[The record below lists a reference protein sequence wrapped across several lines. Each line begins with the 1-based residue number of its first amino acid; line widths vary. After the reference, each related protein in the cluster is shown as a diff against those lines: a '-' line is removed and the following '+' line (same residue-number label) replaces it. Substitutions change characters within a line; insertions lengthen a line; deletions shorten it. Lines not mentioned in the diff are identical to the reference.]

1 MRLLLCLLLL
11 LPLTGCMAL
20 HTSVAKGKLDVQTR
34 MSETIYLDPV
44 EPELRTIFIDIR
56 QTAAEYQLPLADDVR
71 ELLLSRGYQLVN
83 SPRQAQYWLQVN
95 VRTVLKERPEVVLAS
110 GEYNMSPEQIH
121 QLLYPGIALPTAES
135 EQIASS
141 RRASNVALYADASY
155 GADID
160 GKDIARALVV
170 LAAWAGAEYVGN
182 QLVKDKYYT
191 MLTDVQLAERI
202 APDSIGLVQEVSRQ
216 RLQQGDSGNNELM
229 WELATDRRKYQVK
242 VVSFANKA
250 NLSWDDAEQP
260 LHQGLLRSLAGIF

>member
-1 MRLLLCLLLL
+1 MRLLICMLVL
-11 LPLTGCMAL
+11 LPLSGCMAL

-71 ELLLSRGYQLVN
+71 ALLLSRGYQLVD
-83 SPRQAQYWLQVN
+83 SPQQAQYWLQVN

-121 QLLYPGIALPTAES
+121 QLLYPGIALPEP
-135 EQIASS
+135 EPERMASQ
-141 RRASNVALYADASY
+141 RRASNVAVYADATY
-155 GADID
+155 GTNID

-182 QLVKDKYYT
+182 QLVQDKYYT
-191 MLTDVQLAERI
+191 MLTDIQLAERI
-202 APDSIGLVQEVSRQ
+202 APDSIGMVQESSRQ
-216 RLQQGDSGNNELM
+216 QLKQGDSGNIELL

-250 NLSWDDAEQP
+250 NLSWSDAEQP

>member
-1 MRLLLCLLLL
+1 
-11 LPLTGCMAL
+11 MAL

-34 MSETIYLDPV
+34 MSETVYLDPV

-56 QTAAEYQLPLADDVR
+56 QTAAEYRLPLAADIR
-71 ELLLSRGYQLVN
+71 SLLLSRGYQLVD
-83 SPRQAQYWLQVN
+83 SPQLAQYWLQVN

-121 QLLYPGIALPTAES
+121 QLLYPGIALPEPESPTAVR
-135 EQIASS
+135 Q
-141 RRASNVALYADASY
+141 RRASNVAVYADASY
-155 GADID
+155 GTDID

-182 QLVKDKYYT
+182 QLVQDKYFT
-191 MLTDVQLAERI
+191 MLTDIQLAERI
-202 APDSIGLVQEVSRQ
+202 APDSIGLVQETSTQ
-216 RLQQGDSGNNELM
+216 QLKQGDSGNIELL

>member
-1 MRLLLCLLLL
+1 MRWLMCLLLL

-44 EPELRTIFIDIR
+44 EPELRTIFLDIR

-71 ELLLSRGYQLVN
+71 DLLLSRGYQLVD
-83 SPRQAQYWLQVN
+83 SPQQAQYWLQVN

-121 QLLYPGIALPTAES
+121 QLLYPGIPYEDPHLQAVAV
-135 EQIASS
+135 Q
-141 RRASNVALYADASY
+141 RRARNVAIYADASY
-155 GADID
+155 GTDID

-191 MLTDVQLAERI
+191 MLTDIQLAEKI
-202 APDSIGLVQEVSRQ
+202 APDSIGRVQESSRQ
-216 RLQQGDSGNNELM
+216 QLQQGDSGNTELL

-250 NLSWDDAEQP
+250 NLSWQDAEQP

>member
-1 MRLLLCLLLL
+1 MRWLTCVLLL

-44 EPELRTIFIDIR
+44 EPELRTIFLDIL
-56 QTAAEYQLPLADDVR
+56 QTAVEYQLPLADDVR
-71 ELLLSRGYQLVN
+71 NLLLSRGYQLVD
-83 SPRQAQYWLQVN
+83 SPQQAQYWLQVN

-121 QLLYPGIALPTAES
+121 QLLYPGIPYEDPHSQVVAAE
-135 EQIASS
+135 
-141 RRASNVALYADASY
+141 RRASNVAIYADASY
-155 GADID
+155 GTDID

-191 MLTDVQLAERI
+191 MLTDIQLAERI
-202 APDSIGLVQEVSRQ
+202 APDSIGQVQERSSQ
-216 RLQQGDSGNNELM
+216 QLQQGDSGNTELL

-242 VVSFANKA
+242 VISFANKA
-250 NLSWDDAEQP
+250 NLSWQDAEQP